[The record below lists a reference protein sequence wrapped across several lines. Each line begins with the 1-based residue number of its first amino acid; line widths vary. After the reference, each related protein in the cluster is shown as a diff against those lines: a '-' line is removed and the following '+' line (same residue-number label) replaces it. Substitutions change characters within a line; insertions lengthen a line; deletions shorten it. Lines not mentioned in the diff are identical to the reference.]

1 MASGRQPG
9 GPARPLGGAAVILS
23 VVTPTRD
30 KRPLL
35 ERTLAALRAQRLPP
49 DTPWEIVVVDDGSTD
64 GTGAW
69 LAGLDAGAGPPLRV
83 VTPPANVGR
92 ARARNLGAAA
102 ARGHWL
108 LFLDDDIVAPPGL
121 LAAHLDLLRRHPGD
135 GVIGFAVTAPELVD
149 GPHLRYLDTRG
160 VAKLPAGPAP
170 ARYFVTQNASVPR
183 AAFAE
188 IGGFDEGFGA
198 YGFED
203 MEIAFRLEDQ
213 AGVRFHCLPEP
224 VPVHVH
230 HHTLEQ
236 LLAKR
241 RECGHG
247 SLQRLAARHPARLRE
262 MSLHHVLDGA
272 GQPRPATVTRL
283 LRLGLDAGL
292 VRPLPRLLRRWPLG
306 GGPRPPAFG
315 LYCRLMN
322 LAVLAAYRQGVRDY
336 PRHCANQSDV

>member
-1 MASGRQPG
+1 M
-9 GPARPLGGAAVILS
+9 LS

-30 KRPLL
+30 KRALL
-35 ERTLAALRAQRLPP
+35 ERTLSALRAQQLPP
-49 DTPWEIVVVDDGSTD
+49 GVEWEVVVVDDGSTD

-69 LAGLDAGAGPPLRV
+69 LASLGGGDGPPLRV

-102 ARGHWL
+102 ARGRWL

-121 LAAHLDLLRRHPGD
+121 VAAHLDLLGRHPGD
-135 GVIGFAVTAPELVD
+135 GVIGYAVTAPDLVD

-160 VAKLPAGPAP
+160 VARLPAGPAP

-183 AAFAE
+183 EAFRAV
-188 IGGFDEGFGA
+188 GGFDEAFHG

-203 MEIAFRLEDQ
+203 MEVAFRLEEQ
-213 AGVRFHCLPEP
+213 AGVRFHCLPSP

-230 HHTLEQ
+230 HHTLAQ

-247 SLQRLAARHPARLRE
+247 SLQLLARRHPGRLRE
-262 MSLHHVLDGA
+262 MSLHHVLDGEGA
-272 GQPRPATVTRL
+272 APPGAASRL
-283 LRLGLDAGL
+283 LRAALDLGLA
-292 VRPLPRLLRRWPLG
+292 RPLPSLLGRWPLG
-306 GGPRPPAFG
+306 GGPWPPAFP
-315 LYCRLMN
+315 LYARLLN
-322 LAVLAAYRQGVRDY
+322 LAVLAAYRQGVREHR
-336 PRHCANQSDV
+336 PGSEIESGRT

>member
-1 MASGRQPG
+1 M
-9 GPARPLGGAAVILS
+9 ILS

-35 ERTLAALRAQRLPP
+35 ERTLAALRAQQLPA
-49 DTPWEIVVVDDGSTD
+49 DVPWEIVVVDDGSTD
-64 GTGAW
+64 DTGAW
-69 LAGLDAGAGPPLRV
+69 LARQSAATGPPLHV
-83 VTPPANVGR
+83 VSPPANVGR

-102 ARGHWL
+102 ARGQWL

-135 GVIGFAVTAPELVD
+135 GAIGFAVTAPELVD

-160 VAKLPAGPAP
+160 VAKLPPGPAP

-183 AAFAE
+183 AAFQAV
-188 IGGFDEGFGA
+188 GGFDEAFHA

-203 MEIAFRLEDQ
+203 MEVAFRLEDQ
-213 AGVRFHCLPEP
+213 AQVRFHCLPAP

-230 HHTLEQ
+230 HHTLDQ

-247 SLQRLAARHPARLRE
+247 SLQQLAARHPGRLRE
-262 MSLHHVLDGA
+262 MSVHHVLDGV
-272 GQPRPATVTRL
+272 GQAPPAASTRL
-283 LRLGLDAGL
+283 LRAVLDAGL
-292 VRPLPRLLRRWPLG
+292 AASLPALLRRWPLG
-306 GGPRPPAFG
+306 TGVLPPGFA
-315 LYCRLMN
+315 LYTRLMN
-322 LAVLAAYRQGVRDY
+322 LAVLAAYRQGVREYDLEA
-336 PRHCANQSDV
+336 ANES

>member
-1 MASGRQPG
+1 
-9 GPARPLGGAAVILS
+9 VILS

-49 DTPWEIVVVDDGSTD
+49 DVPWEIVVVDDGSTD

-69 LAGLDAGAGPPLRV
+69 LAGQAGGDGPPLRV

-102 ARGHWL
+102 ARGQWL

-149 GPHLRYLDTRG
+149 APHLRYLDTRG
-160 VAKLPAGPAP
+160 VAKLPPGPAP

-183 AAFAE
+183 AAFQAV
-188 IGGFDEGFGA
+188 GGFDEAFRA

-203 MEIAFRLEDQ
+203 MEVAFRLEDL
-213 AGVRFHCLPEP
+213 AKVRFHCLPAP

-230 HHTLEQ
+230 HHTLDQ

-272 GQPRPATVTRL
+272 GQGAPSAATRL
-283 LRLGLDAGL
+283 LRGVLDAGL
-292 VRPLPRLLRRWPLG
+292 AAPLPAVLRRWPLG
-306 GGPRPPAFG
+306 RGARPPGFA
-315 LYCRLMN
+315 LYARLMN
-322 LAVLAAYRQGVRDY
+322 LAVLAAYRQGVREFGSC
-336 PRHCANQSDV
+336 PANESEI

>member
-1 MASGRQPG
+1 
-9 GPARPLGGAAVILS
+9 VILS

-35 ERTLAALRAQRLPP
+35 ERTLAALRRQQLPS
-49 DTPWEIVVVDDGSTD
+49 DTPWEMVVVDDGSTD
-64 GTGAW
+64 DTGAW
-69 LAGLDAGAGPPLRV
+69 LAGQGGEAGPPLRV

-102 ARGHWL
+102 ARGRWL

-135 GVIGFAVTAPELVD
+135 GVIGLAVTAPELVD
-149 GPHLRYLDTRG
+149 APHLRYLDTRG
-160 VAKLPAGPAP
+160 VAKLPPGPAP

-183 AAFAE
+183 EAFAA
-188 IGGFDEGFGA
+188 IGGFDEGFGS

-203 MEIAFRLEDQ
+203 MEVAFRLEDQ
-213 AGVRFHCLPEP
+213 AGVRFRCLPAP

-230 HHTLEQ
+230 HHTLDQ

-247 SLQRLAARHPARLRE
+247 SLQRLAAGHPARLRE
-262 MSLHHVLDGA
+262 MSMHHVLDGA
-272 GQPRPATVTRL
+272 GQGAPGATTRV
-283 LRLGLDAGL
+283 LRACLDAGL
-292 VRPLPRLLRRWPLG
+292 VRPLPDLLRRWPLG
-306 GGPRPPAFG
+306 RGSRPPAFG

-322 LAVLAAYRQGVRDY
+322 LAVLAAYRQGVREWAAKHVDL
-336 PRHCANQSDV
+336 AES

>member
-1 MASGRQPG
+1 M
-9 GPARPLGGAAVILS
+9 ILS

-35 ERTLAALRAQRLPP
+35 ERTLAALRAQQLPA
-49 DTPWEIVVVDDGSTD
+49 DVSWEIVVVDDGSTD
-64 GTGAW
+64 DTGAW
-69 LAGLDAGAGPPLRV
+69 LARQAAATGPSLRV
-83 VTPPANVGR
+83 VSPPANVGR

-102 ARGHWL
+102 ARGQWL

-160 VAKLPAGPAP
+160 VAKLPSGPAP

-183 AAFAE
+183 AAFQAV
-188 IGGFDEGFGA
+188 GGFDEAFRA

-203 MEIAFRLEDQ
+203 MEVAFRLEDQ
-213 AGVRFHCLPEP
+213 AQVRFHCLPAP

-230 HHTLEQ
+230 HHTLDQ

-262 MSLHHVLDGA
+262 MSLHHVLDGP
-272 GQPRPATVTRL
+272 GQGSPSLATRL
-283 LRLGLDAGL
+283 LRAGLDAGL
-292 VRPLPRLLRRWPLG
+292 AGPLPALLRRWPLG
-306 GGPRPPAFG
+306 RGALPPAFP
-315 LYCRLMN
+315 LYARLMN
-322 LAVLAAYRQGVRDY
+322 LAVVAAYRQGVREFG
-336 PRHCANQSDV
+336 PLSANEADV

>member
-1 MASGRQPG
+1 M
-9 GPARPLGGAAVILS
+9 ILS

-35 ERTLAALRAQRLPP
+35 ERTLAALRAQQLPP
-49 DTPWEIVVVDDGSTD
+49 DAPWEIVVVDDGSSD

-69 LAGLDAGAGPPLRV
+69 LAGQDSGEGPPLRV

-102 ARGHWL
+102 ARGRWL

-149 GPHLRYLDTRG
+149 APHLRYLDTRG
-160 VAKLPAGPAP
+160 VAKLPPGPAP

-183 AAFAE
+183 EAFQAV
-188 IGGFDEGFGA
+188 GGFDEAFRA

-203 MEIAFRLEDQ
+203 MEVAFRLEDL
-213 AGVRFHCLPEP
+213 AGVRFHCLPAP
-224 VPVHVH
+224 VPLHVH
-230 HHTLEQ
+230 HHTLDQ

-262 MSLHHVLDGA
+262 MSLHHVLDGE
-272 GQPRPATVTRL
+272 GQPSPSTATRL
-283 LRLGLDAGL
+283 LRGVLDAGL
-292 VRPLPRLLRRWPLG
+292 VRPLPAVLRRWPVG
-306 GGPRPPAFG
+306 NGARPPFFP
-315 LYCRLMN
+315 LYARLMN
-322 LAVLAAYRQGVRDY
+322 LAVLAAYRQGVREY
-336 PRHCANQSDV
+336 GSPSVKKSDS